1 MIAVI
6 ALVVVLRLRRA
17 IAELRAFIALTRG
30 APEPPSVAPPVAAT
44 AAPPPA
50 AAVEPEPRP
59 AAPPPPPPAAQPE
72 IPIYTPPAPRPSAA
86 PQVPP
91 SIATNNAWAIDWE
104 NLVGIKLFSWIA
116 GIALVLAA
124 VFLFKYSVEHGW
136 LRPAIRAGFGLVTGI
151 VLLVVCELRVARDYR
166 FTANALDGAGIAILY
181 ATLYALHA
189 RWHLWPG
196 GVVFVGM
203 LLVTAAA
210 VFLSTRRDSVFVA
223 LLGLLGG
230 FATPALLS
238 TGENRP
244 IELFSYL
251 LLLNG
256 GISWI
261 AWRKRWPLL
270 TGISVVLTVIYQWG
284 WISRFLDASQLPLAA
299 AIFVAFAI
307 VAATSFFTRGEDGER
322 TAVFRRIAAA
332 GAVLPLLF
340 AFFTAIV
347 PAYGARFNVL
357 FGFLMLVTAGLAAIA
372 AWRGPTWLHDLGAL
386 ATLLTFFIWLTVSY
400 TAASWPWSLLW
411 LAGFIALYLVTG
423 VRVRSVATLAAGF
436 LFFVFVG
443 LAFRET
449 SHATTL
455 AGAMFAL
462 LAIVYLA
469 SLLMRQYALL
479 VPAIAFSAIAV
490 LALDNLSFGASLA
503 AHTVLFTAAFA
514 LAWIADWSWIA
525 LAAIPFY
532 ACAIGF
538 APTHGNVEPLV
549 FAAAIYALFLA
560 YPLLLG
566 ARVKRSPFPHLA
578 AVLASLILAVRA
590 YYALEKLGYD
600 DVIGL
605 LPLGVAALL
614 VLLLWRLLRD
624 EPSVVS
630 RTAFVA
636 GSALAFIT
644 AAVPL
649 QLSNEWITIAWALEG
664 TALAWLFQRIPH
676 RGLLV
681 WSGGLFA
688 AVVAR
693 LLLNPAVL
701 DYHAKSATPIVNW
714 YLYTYLVCAI
724 AMYAGARF
732 FDAHAARGA
741 IAAGATALL
750 FALVNI
756 EVADWYSTGDTLT
769 FNFFSS
775 TLAQDL
781 TYTFAWTLF
790 AIAML
795 VIGIAF
801 RVRGARV
808 AALGLLLVT
817 ILKCFLHDLAR
828 LGGLYRVASL
838 FGLAV
843 SLVLV
848 GVLLQRF
855 VMMRSASETSG
866 APTGTT

>member
-1 MIAVI
+1 MVGTFALLIAVI
-6 ALVVVLRLRRA
+6 ALIVAYGARSEA
-17 IAELRAFIALTRG
+17 AELRALVQRMRV
-30 APEPPSVAPPVAAT
+30 APEPRAA
-44 AAPPPA
+44 AAPQ
-50 AAVEPEPRP
+50 PEPAP
-59 AAPPPPPPAAQPE
+59 APSPLPAHAEPV
-72 IPIYTPPAPRPSAA
+72 IPIYTPPPPPVSTVPDTPRATAA
-86 PQVPP
+86 
-91 SIATNNAWAIDWE
+91 AKTWAIDWE

-151 VLLVVCELRVARDYR
+151 VLLLVCELRVARDYR

-196 GVVFVGM
+196 GVVFFGM

-284 WISRFLDASQLPLAA
+284 WISRFLNAGQLPLAA

-322 TAVFRRIAAA
+322 VAVFRRIAAA

-340 AFFTAIV
+340 AFFTAVV
-347 PAYGARFNVL
+347 PEYGARFNVL

-400 TAASWPWSLLW
+400 TAASWPWSLVW
-411 LAGFIALYLVTG
+411 LAGFIALYLLTSL
-423 VRVRSVATLAAGF
+423 RVHSVATLAAGF
-436 LFFVFVG
+436 LFFVFIG

-449 SHATTL
+449 THATTL
-455 AGAMFAL
+455 VGALFAL
-462 LAIVYLA
+462 LAIVYIVA
-469 SLLMRQYALL
+469 LLTKQYSIL
-479 VPAIAFSAIAV
+479 VPALAFSSIAV
-490 LALDNLSFGASLA
+490 MALDNLSFGASLA
-503 AHTVLFTAAFA
+503 AHAALFAAAFG

-532 ACAIGF
+532 ACAIAF
-538 APTHGNVEPLV
+538 APTHGDAQPLA
-549 FAAAIYALFLA
+549 FAATLYALFIV
-560 YPLLLG
+560 YPLFLG

-578 AVLASLILAVRA
+578 AALASLVFSVRA

-605 LPLGVAALL
+605 LPLAIAAVL

-624 EPSVVS
+624 EPSVVA

-649 QLSNEWITIAWALEG
+649 QLSKEWITIAWALEG
-664 TALAWLFQRIPH
+664 AALAWLFRRIPH

-693 LLLNPAVL
+693 LLLNTAVFE
-701 DYHAKSATPIVNW
+701 YHAKSATPIVNW
-714 YLYTYLVCAI
+714 YLYTYLVCAL

-732 FDAHAARGA
+732 FGSHAARGA
-741 IAAGATALL
+741 IAAGATTLL

-795 VIGIAF
+795 IVGIAF

-855 VMMRSASETSG
+855 VILRSASETSG
-866 APTGTT
+866 APSGTT